1 MIIKYNS
8 KGEQQVFEGRIIEI
22 VTKEDIYFL
31 HTLIQY
37 DIFKLNELKEKNYLY
52 FANVNIECKE
62 IVSINMLGSYV
73 MSDDRQLLKPLR
85 IRQINGMNFY
95 NEIVYK

>member
-22 VTKEDIYFL
+22 VTKEDIYYL

-37 DIFKLNELKEKNYLY
+37 DIHKLAKLKNKNYLY
-52 FANVNIECKE
+52 FANVNIECKN
-62 IVSINMLGSYV
+62 IVSINMLSSYI
-73 MSDDRQLLKPLR
+73 MSEDRAMLKALKMR
-85 IRQINGMNFY
+85 HINGMDFY